1 MDNTTKIKTKM
12 KNHIIAFLSILSLL
26 VISCQ
31 PPSNDLDTLKT
42 ELKDLENERKTLDE
56 KINTLVE
63 QISELDTTNEEV
75 VKTLVTITKPEAKN
89 FTYKISVPGAADSR
103 QNIVVGAESMGNITK
118 IYVREGNM
126 VKKGQIIASIDSE
139 VMRNQIAE
147 LKTRLE
153 LADDLYEKQKRLWE
167 KKIGSELQYLQAKN
181 NKESLEKSISSLQAQ
196 ASKSNITAPF
206 TGYLD
211 EVFVREGQTIN
222 MGQPAVRIVDLATI
236 RLMADVSEKY
246 IGQFSVDDSVDVFF
260 PSANKKFRVKIDNIG
275 QVVSI
280 DNRTFSIEAEIK
292 NKEGLIKPNV
302 LADVTIPVYS
312 NPNALTLPTSLI
324 QQGKTSDYVFVVAEG
339 ETGLEAKKQNVKVG
353 KSFKGVTEI
362 IDGITKEQKVIL
374 LGSRQVADGEPLKIQ
389 QQ

>member
-1 MDNTTKIKTKM
+1 M

>member
-1 MDNTTKIKTKM
+1 
-12 KNHIIAFLSILSLL
+12 
-26 VISCQ
+26 
-31 PPSNDLDTLKT
+31 
-42 ELKDLENERKTLDE
+42 
-56 KINTLVE
+56 
-63 QISELDTTNEEV
+63 
-75 VKTLVTITKPEAKN
+75 
-89 FTYKISVPGAADSR
+89 
-103 QNIVVGAESMGNITK
+103 
-118 IYVREGNM
+118 
-126 VKKGQIIASIDSE
+126 
-139 VMRNQIAE
+139 
-147 LKTRLE
+147 
-153 LADDLYEKQKRLWE
+153 
-167 KKIGSELQYLQAKN
+167 
-181 NKESLEKSISSLQAQ
+181 
-196 ASKSNITAPF
+196 
-206 TGYLD
+206 
-211 EVFVREGQTIN
+211 